1 MRCERCAWA
10 AEAEGK
16 AVGPIASMAR
26 KQPDVSAKEKP
37 HAKRQPKRA
46 RLDGAEAAAA
56 DPARPDGPLPSAP
69 PTPLPAADM
78 AAKQRAR
85 AGSAAK
91 ETAVAGPSIQEISK
105 MKVER
110 RFAFCSA

>member
-16 AVGPIASMAR
+16 AVGPIASKAR

-37 HAKRQPKRA
+37 HAKGQPKRA

-56 DPARPDGPLPSAP
+56 DPARPDGPPPSA

-78 AAKQRAR
+78 AAKQGAR

-91 ETAVAGPSIQEISK
+91 ETAVAGPSLQEISK